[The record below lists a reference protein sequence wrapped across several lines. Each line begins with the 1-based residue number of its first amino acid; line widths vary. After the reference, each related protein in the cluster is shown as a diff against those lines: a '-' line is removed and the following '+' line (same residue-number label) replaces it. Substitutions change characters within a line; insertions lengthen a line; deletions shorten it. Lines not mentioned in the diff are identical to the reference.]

1 MPVDESEPVDELEAV
16 AEFVDDAADVIL
28 KVEPLAYAIV
38 VVVDPFALSVTL
50 LVAPVSPVVIIASK
64 FSILPAPS
72 DPCA

>member
-1 MPVDESEPVDELEAV
+1 VDEFEAV
-16 AEFVDDAADVIL
+16 AEPVDDGADVIL
-28 KVEPLAYAIV
+28 KVEPLAYVMV

-64 FSILPAPS
+64 FSMLPAPS